1 MNTKAD
7 ASMKMNPHDEY
18 IFGCTRRDLRG
29 AMRVVYTMLKGMDCS
44 PETEKLAQDFA
55 YTINS
60 MCWKPLVK
68 EEDPPIRQRKSS
80 NEQFIEIEGELDEAG
95 LEYMRE
101 HIAEYI
107 QRAEQAGY
115 SQYGTRVVKE
125 FMEFTEFLEENEP
138 EPEPEPEP
146 VPEAESQCQPCAE
159 QPQNDSLAKK
169 KQRSKKSE
177 SGPKF
182 QCEARIWGKLH
193 DGYERCS
200 KGAGPTG
207 LCGQHAKQ
215 EAECSIPCT
224 VSEDGSKR
232 VGLYMGR
239 INQFQEG
246 DTEDNLPP
254 YMDSNGYVR
263 IHWCSARMVHQV
275 REGIR
280 EGRCTLPIRGIG
292 SSSSLLKIPSSDNLE
307 EGFDMH

>member
-1 MNTKAD
+1 MNTKGD
-7 ASMKMNPHDEY
+7 ACMKMNTNDDY
-18 IFGCTRRDLRG
+18 IFACRRKDLRA
-29 AMRVVYTMLKGMDCS
+29 AMRVVYTMLKGMDRS
-44 PETEKLAQDFA
+44 PETEKLVQDFA

-60 MCWKPLVK
+60 MCWKRLVK
-68 EEDPPIRQRKSS
+68 EEDPPIREHKSAIYWGVAG
-80 NEQFIEIEGELDEAG
+80 EEELDEAG

-107 QRAEQAGY
+107 QRAEKAGY
-115 SQYGTRVVKE
+115 SQYGSRVVKD
-125 FMEFTEFLEENEP
+125 FMEFTAFLEENEAEAEA
-138 EPEPEPEP
+138 EPEPEP
-146 VPEAESQCQPCAE
+146 ESQCQPCAE
-159 QPQNDSLAKK
+159 QPQSDSVPKK

-193 DGYERCS
+193 DGNERCS

-280 EGRCTLPIRGIG
+280 EGRCTLPISGIG
-292 SSSSLLKIPSSDNLE
+292 S
-307 EGFDMH
+307 

>member
-1 MNTKAD
+1 MSTKTD
-7 ASMKMNPHDEY
+7 SSMKMNPNDEY
-18 IFGCTRRDLRG
+18 IFGCRRKDLRG
-29 AMRVVYTMLKGMDCS
+29 AMRVVYTMLKGMDRS
-44 PETEKLAQDFA
+44 PETVKLAQDFA
-55 YTINS
+55 FTINS

-68 EEDPPIRQRKSS
+68 EEDPPISERKSA
-80 NEQFIEIEGELDEAG
+80 NEQFIEIEEELDEAD
-95 LEYMRE
+95 LEYVRA
-101 HIAEYI
+101 HLNKYI
-107 QRAEQAGY
+107 QRAQQAGY
-115 SQYGTRVVKE
+115 SQYGTRVVKD
-125 FMEFTEFLEENEP
+125 FMEFSEFLENEA
-138 EPEPEPEP
+138 E
-146 VPEAESQCQPCAE
+146 PEAEADLESQCEPCAE
-159 QPQNDSLAKK
+159 QPEGDSVPKK
-169 KQRSKKSE
+169 KPRSKKSE

-193 DGYERCS
+193 DGCERCS

-207 LCGQHAKQ
+207 LCGQHAKL

-263 IHWCSARMVHQV
+263 THWCSPRMVRQV

-292 SSSSLLKIPSSDNLE
+292 SSSSLLKIPSSANLE
-307 EGFDMH
+307 ECFDMH